1 MAEFIGV
8 TSNVLKSSRLR
19 IDCSRGFLD
28 RLCIVISIGFPHFR
42 ASFSMALNSL
52 DSDTNFPTSSTRIK
66 SSFSIALA
74 TDSVA
79 ILFTAS
85 SLIPKGLASGVF
97 PGTLGFTSHLTEA
110 ESSS

>member
-42 ASFSMALNSL
+42 ASFSTALNSL
-52 DSDTNFPTSSTRIK
+52 DSETSLPTSSTKIK
-66 SSFSIALA
+66 TDSSIA
-74 TDSVA
+74 
-79 ILFTAS
+79 F
-85 SLIPKGLASGVF
+85 
-97 PGTLGFTSHLTEA
+97 
-110 ESSS
+110 